1 MPSRKPAKKKSPGK
15 SNRLMG
21 QITTLTPRAYNGLKW
36 DVAFKKANPREYEEI
51 CEVIRDFYAGGKV
64 AKVFPSLGS
73 LHKYLSGKDPD
84 NKIKPMFQVSIEAFT
99 RFAKHIVAEDQR

>member
-15 SNRLMG
+15 LMD
-21 QITTLTPRAYNGLKW
+21 QITTLTPRGYNGRKW
-36 DVAFKKANPREYEEI
+36 DEAFKKSNPREYEEI
-51 CEVIRDFYAGGKV
+51 VEVIRDFYAGGQV

-73 LHKYLSGKDPD
+73 LHRYLSGKDPD

-99 RFAKHIVAEDQR
+99 RFAKHVIAESQG